1 MNKQTSEQA
10 SKQTSKQERDVGP
23 LVRLIYLL
31 QLILQIDHRIISNK
45 LEWEKMCSSFTPHNF
60 SQTITLLALFAFC
73 SVFRTVAIA
82 VFNLCE
88 WRRTRTPHN
97 HIIKHVFF
105 LFILFS
111 FSFVLFLSK
120 LNLMAFVG
128 SKSYFCNFFSSVQFF
143 PIGSMAIFRF
153 GEYLSWTIT
162 TVPPLLPHPVLI
174 LQWQLISDVVY
185 N

>member
-1 MNKQTSEQA
+1 
-10 SKQTSKQERDVGP
+10 
-23 LVRLIYLL
+23 
-31 QLILQIDHRIISNK
+31 
-45 LEWEKMCSSFTPHNF
+45 MCSSFTPHNF

-97 HIIKHVFF
+97 QIMQHVFF
-105 LFILFS
+105 SFILFS

-128 SKSYFCNFFSSVQFF
+128 SKSYFCNFFFF
-143 PIGSMAIFRF
+143 G
-153 GEYLSWTIT
+153 
-162 TVPPLLPHPVLI
+162 PVLSDWI
-174 LQWQLISDVVY
+174 HGDFSIRRVSVLNDYYSSTSTSTSSLNITVTAHFGCRVQLTVC
-185 N
+185 